1 MVMPLSLC
9 PLLCAV
15 LPLTLPV
22 PPLLPPAGFVDK
34 AKELGLEGLE
44 EKAKSI
50 ANVSGALCNTQ
61 TRIGT
66 I

>member
-1 MVMPLSLC
+1 MPLRLC
-9 PLLCAV
+9 PLLCDV
-15 LPLTLPV
+15 LPVMLSML
-22 PPLLPPAGFVDK
+22 PLLPPAGFVDK